1 MPFKASNGKSGGMC
15 FRSTICV
22 SFIATREESMDS
34 LLLLQTNFDRLDPFL
49 RGPRPSRRPR
59 ENGDSWTRN
68 KSSRKRGW
76 CGGHVGVDVPRL
88 ALRLAG
94 VGRDDR
100 QRRHHYNDLPVIPDV
115 RGRLRIVSDHLPTF
129 RRIKP
134 ARRVSARQFPD
145 FRPGSIDLLAFRSGV
160 SGNSSSTRS
169 CMTFGVMRPRSPRSR
184 RTRPSLQKL
193 GAAWLEIFWRLRH
206 NSEAPN
212 LSTA

>member
-1 MPFKASNGKSGGMC
+1 MC

-76 CGGHVGVDVPRL
+76 CGGRGSRL
-88 ALRLAG
+88 SPGSRCAWPGSAG
-94 VGRDDR
+94 TTGRDDIITTIYPSSR
-100 QRRHHYNDLPVIPDV
+100 TCADAYASSQTICRHSGGLSRR
-115 RGRLRIVSDHLPTF
+115 
-129 RRIKP
+129 
-134 ARRVSARQFPD
+134 ARVSARQFPD
-145 FRPGSIDLLAFRSGV
+145 FRPGSIDLLAFRGRV